1 MIVEVPVKG
10 YFNENC
16 YFYIDDETKHGF
28 LIDPGAEAKRLLKLI
43 SDKGWNIE
51 KILLTHGHFDHTGA
65 VNEIRAALGIPVI
78 AHKRADQYL
87 LDGYM
92 NLSAEC
98 GSSIIIG
105 GVKYADDGDILSLE
119 ANPNFKLKVIYTPG
133 HTTDSIIFYSER
145 DLVAFVGDTIFKG
158 CIGNYKYP
166 GGNFKN
172 LQDSIIDKI
181 FTLPDETMLLSGH
194 SDKTSVGIEKQRYG
208 L

>member
-28 LIDPGAEAKRLLKLI
+28 LIDPGAEAKVLLKLI
-43 SDKGWNIE
+43 SDKGWIIE
-51 KILLTHGHFDHTGA
+51 KILLTHGHFDHTGV
-65 VNEIRAALGIPVI
+65 VNEIRDALGIPVI
-78 AHKRADQYL
+78 AHINSDQYL

-92 NLSAEC
+92 NLSAQC

-105 GVKYADDGDILSLE
+105 GVEYTNDGDILALE
-119 ANPNFKLKVIYTPG
+119 ANKDFTLKVLYTPG

-166 GGNFKN
+166 GGNFKD

-194 SDKTSVGIEKQRYG
+194 SDKTTVGIERRRYG

>member
-28 LIDPGAEAKRLLKLI
+28 LIDPGAEAKKLLKLI

-65 VNEIRAALGIPVI
+65 VNEIRDALGIPVI

-87 LDGYM
+87 LDDYM
-92 NLSAEC
+92 NLSAQC
-98 GSSIIIG
+98 GPSIIVE
-105 GVKYADDGDILSLE
+105 GVEYIKDGDILSLE
-119 ANPNFKLKVIYTPG
+119 ANKDFTLKVIYTPG

-166 GGNFKN
+166 GGNFKS

-194 SDKTSVGIEKQRYG
+194 SDKTSVGIERQRYG

>member
-1 MIVEVPVKG
+1 MIVEVPVRG
-10 YFNENC
+10 YFDENC

-28 LIDPGAEAKRLLKLI
+28 LIDPGAEPKKLLKLI

-65 VNEIRAALGIPVI
+65 VNEIRGVLGIPVI
-78 AHKRADQYL
+78 AHINSDQYL
-87 LDGYM
+87 LDDYM
-92 NLSAEC
+92 NLSAQC
-98 GSSIIIG
+98 GSSITIE
-105 GVKYADDGDILSLE
+105 GVQYASDGDILALE
-119 ANPNFKLKVIYTPG
+119 ANPDFKLKVIYTPG
-133 HTTDSIIFYSER
+133 HTTDSITLYSET
-145 DLVAFVGDTIFKG
+145 DHVAFVGDTIFKG

-166 GGNFKN
+166 GGNLRD

-194 SDKTSVGIEKQRYG
+194 SDKTTVGIEKQRYR